1 MSIPTTFQK
10 AGDHFD
16 PYASESDTREMLKLG
31 KMPETLRLAAML
43 EKTMQFPLHGR
54 AADELRKL
62 HELLQR
68 CESEMR
74 YAGWTVREADNYMK
88 NDLYKEVKKHLEPKP

>member
-16 PYASESDTREMLKLG
+16 PYASESDTREMLELG
-31 KMPETLRLAAML
+31 KMPEHLRLAVML

-74 YAGWTVREADNYMK
+74 HAGWTVREADNYMK
-88 NDLYKEVKKHLEPKP
+88 NDLYEEVKKQLEPK